1 MVVKMKKY
9 LQIFSGGF
17 SNLEVDIDKLK
28 EKLLK
33 IMKVKKIDGIIIGW
47 NENKEL
53 YRELKNFLRLYQTKL
68 YFVSSIFRIISL

>member
-1 MVVKMKKY
+1 MKKY

-33 IMKVKKIDGIIIGW
+33 IMKVKKNRW
-47 NENKEL
+47 NY
-53 YRELKNFLRLYQTKL
+53 YRLE
-68 YFVSSIFRIISL
+68 